1 MSSTELQLDVL
12 ISRLETVMTAD
23 RIERHKNG
31 IIEKFGPWSA
41 HNIHLGAGV
50 YTIGD
55 SIVGDEIKL
64 RRIVQSVAD
73 VAQKPISALRILDL
87 ACLEGLYAAEFARHG
102 AEVVGVEIREA
113 NIEKA
118 RFAKE
123 ILGLQNLTFMQDD
136 VRNISV
142 QRYGHFDVVLCLGI
156 LYHLDAPDIF
166 SFLERMS
173 EVCRAFA
180 VIDTHIGAAER
191 SHLYKGKTYWGSAYA
206 EHALEA
212 TPEHKAKQLWASI
225 DNPASF
231 WFTRPSLLN
240 ALTHVGFTSIYEC
253 HTPPEPQKPADRVT
267 LVAIKGSRQKLLCSP
282 LQSDLDLEDLEEL
295 RHL

>member
-1 MSSTELQLDVL
+1 
-12 ISRLETVMTAD
+12 MTAD
-23 RIERHKNG
+23 RIERDRKR
-31 IIEKFGPWSA
+31 IIEKFGAWSA
-41 HNIHLGAGV
+41 HNIHLGGGV

-55 SIVGDEIKL
+55 GIVGDEIKL
-64 RRIVQSVAD
+64 RRIVQAVAD
-73 VAQKPISALRILDL
+73 LSHKPLAALRILDL
-87 ACLEGLYAAEFARHG
+87 ACLEGLYAVEFARHG
-102 AEVVGVEIREA
+102 AEVVGIEIRET

-123 ILGLQNLTFMQDD
+123 SLGLRNLTFVQDD

-142 QRYGHFDVVLCLGI
+142 ERYSHFDVVLCLGI
-156 LYHLDAPDIF
+156 LYHLDTPDVF

-173 EVCRAFA
+173 EVCQGVA
-180 VIDTHIGAAER
+180 VIDTHIGTAER
-191 SHLYKGKTYWGSAYA
+191 SYAYKAKTYWGSTFA
-206 EHALEA
+206 EHAADA

-282 LQSDLDLEDLEEL
+282 LQNERPVEDLEERQAFL
-295 RHL
+295 TNTLQP